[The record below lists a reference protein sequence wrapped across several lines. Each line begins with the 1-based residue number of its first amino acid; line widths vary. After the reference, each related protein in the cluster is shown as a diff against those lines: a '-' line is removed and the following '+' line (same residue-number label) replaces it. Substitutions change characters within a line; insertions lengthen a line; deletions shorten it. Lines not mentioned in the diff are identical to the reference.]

1 MNLQHLR
8 IGLKLALAF
17 AITTL
22 LTLALGLA
30 AWTQMRAIQAG
41 ADDLATNWL
50 PSVQAIGNA
59 RVAANRVRRIESEVF
74 LPDASDATPRRRAEL
89 AHRMEQFAQAE
100 KAYVPLITPGE
111 EQRLFEQYRAARET
125 YAGAQARMLALPAD
139 ARADA
144 TRMFF
149 GELEQSFEA
158 MANALGVLAEFNRK
172 SADAAQQNISA
183 IYSRAVWTLA
193 GLVSAAF
200 LIAVA
205 LAWWITGLIT
215 RPIRE
220 AVGVAQGVAAGDLT
234 MAIAP
239 RGRDEAGQL
248 MEALAGMRDSLS
260 DVVGGVRANAQSV
273 ATASA
278 EIEQGNIDLSSRT
291 EEQASALE
299 QTAASME
306 QLGSTVRQNSDNAHQ
321 ASALAQDAASAA
333 ARSGE
338 AVGTMVGTMHQI
350 DDASRRISD
359 IIGLIDG
366 IAFQTNIL
374 ALNAAVEAARAG
386 EQGRG
391 FAVVA
396 SEVRSLAQRSASAAK
411 DIKEL
416 IATSARRVQDGSQ
429 QAEQAG
435 AAVQS
440 AMELIQK
447 VASIVSEISIATRE
461 QSDGVSQVGEA
472 VVQMDQ
478 TTQQNA
484 ALVEQSAAA
493 ASSLKAQAEHLVSAV
508 SVFRLPGGAQ
518 RIGHAPHVALGA

>member
-8 IGLKLALAF
+8 IGLKLAIAF
-17 AITTL
+17 ALTTA
-22 LTLALGLA
+22 LTLAMGLA
-30 AWTQMRAIQAG
+30 AWMQMHTIQAG
-41 ADDLATNWL
+41 AEDLASNWL

-59 RVAANRVRRIESEVF
+59 RTAANRVRRTESELF
-74 LPDASDATPRRRAEL
+74 LPEPTEATAKRREEL
-89 AHRMEQFAQAE
+89 AHRMAQFAEAE
-100 KAYVPLITPGE
+100 QVYAPLVTPGE
-111 EQRLFEQYRAARET
+111 EQRLFGEYRAARDA
-125 YAGAQARMLALPAD
+125 YAKVQARLLALPPD
-139 ARADA
+139 ARAEA

-149 GELEQSFEA
+149 GESEQAFDA
-158 MANALGVLAEFNRK
+158 MAGALGTLADFNRK
-172 SADAAQQNISA
+172 SADIAEQNVRTV
-183 IYSRAVWTLA
+183 YGRAVWTLA
-193 GLVSAAF
+193 GLVAAAVA
-200 LIAVA
+200 IAVA

-220 AVGVAQGVAAGDLT
+220 AVVIAQGVASGDLT
-234 MAIAP
+234 MPIVP
-239 RGRDEAGQL
+239 RGRDEAAQL
-248 MEALAGMRDSLS
+248 MEALAGMRDGLS
-260 DVVGGVRANAQSV
+260 QVVGGVRANAESV

-306 QLGSTVRQNSDNAHQ
+306 ELGSTVRQNSDNARQ

-338 AVGTMVGTMHQI
+338 AVGTMVGTMRSI
-350 DDASRRISD
+350 DEASRRIAD

-396 SEVRSLAQRSASAAK
+396 GEVRSLAQRSAAAAK

-416 IATSARRVQDGSQ
+416 IATSTHRVQDGSQ

-435 AAVQS
+435 SAVQA

-461 QSDGVSQVGEA
+461 QSDGVAQVGEA
-472 VVQMDQ
+472 VTQMDQ
-478 TTQQNA
+478 ATQQNA
-484 ALVEQSAAA
+484 ALVEESAAA
-493 ASSLKAQAEHLVSAV
+493 ASSLKAQADQLVGAV
-508 SVFRLPGGAQ
+508 SVFRLPA
-518 RIGHAPHVALGA
+518 